1 MTVYL
6 DKCSCIPDIC
16 HFFYTLGVKLH
27 TKCMILHWVWN
38 NALIAMDKLNSIFLI
53 HLEFFPHWVETLHT
67 RRDCVTDKYQVC
79 VHAWWR

>member
-27 TKCMILHWVWN
+27 TKYEITHQVYAFILSE
-38 NALIAMDKLNSIFLI
+38 K
-53 HLEFFPHWVETLHT
+53 
-67 RRDCVTDKYQVC
+67 
-79 VHAWWR
+79 